1 LLLNLN
7 NIIIDEKNNNKLSIK
22 DNKIFYYNLNSLIL
36 ELFKKNNYEKLN
48 NNNIWIKEN
57 IFNNNKNLLFNHNKN
72 KKLKFKNINIIHFIK
87 EYLINQ
93 KSLLKKEEVFN
104 QLLKNNQINL
114 MIDKNLIINN
124 KNTNNL
130 IKKTYYLKKIVK
142 EIKKDIIEF
151 NNIKFI
157 IDKWNKGEMINY
169 IILDNNDYKKNINK
183 KIIKYGEIIFN
194 SMYTCKNYSKLLK
207 ETLINNN
214 NNSKLNLLNKEKNI
228 LLSIDKKNI
237 NSFEE
242 NILNKKINKLDKIIK
257 SWKKKLF

>member
-183 KIIKYGEIIFN
+183 KIIKYG
-194 SMYTCKNYSKLLK
+194 
-207 ETLINNN
+207 
-214 NNSKLNLLNKEKNI
+214 
-228 LLSIDKKNI
+228 
-237 NSFEE
+237 
-242 NILNKKINKLDKIIK
+242 
-257 SWKKKLF
+257 